1 MNKNRVVLFF
11 SFFFL
16 VIALLLSIIDYNCFD
31 KSFYRKEY
39 IQNDTCSATG
49 MNEEDLWDTTTVLF
63 DYLKDNRDDLNV
75 EHEVNG
81 TVREIFDK
89 REKTHMVD
97 VKNLYLNAMHVRT
110 VFVVI
115 GSILLVLSF
124 ILSKNDFI
132 HHMYI
137 SYQRSVAM
145 ILCLIVAIAIF
156 AAIDFDTF
164 WVQFHY
170 LFFTNDLFF
179 LDPNTEILI
188 NMVPE
193 QFFFDL
199 VLRIII
205 MFFISVIVLYV
216 FFRILDKKR
225 IKHDQCRII

>member
-1 MNKNRVVLFF
+1 MNKNRILLFF

-16 VIALLLSIIDYNCFD
+16 VIALLLTIIDYNCFD
-31 KSFYRKEY
+31 ESFYRKEY
-39 IQNDTCSATG
+39 KQNDTCIATG
-49 MNEEDLWDTTTVLF
+49 MNEDDLWDTTTVLF
-63 DYLKDNRDDLNV
+63 DYLKDTRDDLNV

-81 TVREIFDK
+81 TLREIFDT

-97 VKNLYLNAMHVRT
+97 VKNLYLKTIQVRNAL
-110 VFVVI
+110 VVI
-115 GSILLVLSF
+115 GCIFFALTFFLA
-124 ILSKNDFI
+124 KKDFI

-145 ILCLIVAIAIF
+145 LLCLIIAILIY
-156 AAIDFDTF
+156 AAIDFNSF
-164 WVQFHY
+164 WIQFHY

-199 VLRIII
+199 VIRIII
-205 MFFISVIVLYV
+205 MFLISVIVLYV

-225 IKHDQCRII
+225 IKHDQCRTI